1 MSVYKFIELAGT
13 STESWE
19 KATAAVVEAASKS
32 LRDIRIAEV
41 TDMDVTVEDGKVA
54 QYRTKVRLSFKYEG
68 HK

>member
-32 LRDIRIAEV
+32 LRDIRVAEV
-41 TDMDVTVEDGKVA
+41 IEMDVTVEDGKVA
-54 QYRTKVRLSFKYEG
+54 MYRTKVRLSFKYEG
-68 HK
+68 H